1 MSNDNIS
8 KYFFSFFLILYLKI
22 ISLAVLAAKPKSIKL
37 ERSLA
42 RLPDSTLEVFW
53 IVLSTNGFMLENVLK
68 LLERQEL
75 TSLCIYAPVRYSTDD
90 IA

>member
-1 MSNDNIS
+1 VVEV
-8 KYFFSFFLILYLKI
+8 

-53 IVLSTNGFMLENVLK
+53 IVLSANGLMLENVLK
-68 LLERQEL
+68 LWERQEL
-75 TSLCIYAPVRYSTDD
+75 TALCIYAPVRYSTDD